1 MELSNTVIR
10 PCSYGFFTIHRCFW
24 VKSLNFKIYNFRG
37 ICVRVMM
44 NPESDRKIGEVIY
57 LGTQSQ
63 FSKLLSD
70 IEPSQ
75 TTKSD
80 ASAGHEN
87 LRKYLKDDVTFKNY
101 RETDFLSGS
110 YKRNTAIRP
119 RKKDGIVSRPDV
131 DIIVVTNHTK
141 DDEEQEVID
150 LLYDT
155 LKSKYPTIRKQARSV
170 GIETNK
176 VDMDVV
182 PIIAPNGM
190 DGTLY
195 IPDRKKGEWV
205 ETNPPKHTEWTTEV
219 NTDSEG
225 RFKPLV
231 KLMKWWR
238 RQNPTI
244 AKKPK
249 GFVIECIAAE
259 CMDKNEK
266 QYDELFV
273 GTLEK
278 VAEKYAFYI
287 GLRMVPHIEDP
298 GVPGNSVTNGIT
310 FDAFEGFYYKVK
322 SHAEKGRKAIN
333 ETDKEKDLELWREIF
348 GSRFPTIERANSS
361 SLLKDAIEPS
371 LSFPDRPI
379 KPNKPGG
386 FA

>member
-1 MELSNTVIR
+1 MRS
-10 PCSYGFFTIHRCFW
+10 C
-24 VKSLNFKIYNFRG
+24 YNEFRKYEK
-37 ICVRVMM
+37 M
-44 NPESDRKIGEVIY
+44 GEVIY

-63 FSKLLSD
+63 FRKLLSD

-87 LRKYLKDDVTFKNY
+87 LRKYLKDDDTFKKH

-110 YKRNTAIRP
+110 YKRHTAIRP
-119 RKKDGIVSRPDV
+119 KKKDGVVSRPDV

-141 DDEEQEVID
+141 NDEQQKVVD

-155 LKSKYPTIRKQARSV
+155 LKLKYSTIRKQARSV

-195 IPDRKKGEWV
+195 IPDRKKEEWI

-219 NTDSEG
+219 NMDSG
-225 RFKPLV
+225 GLFKPLV

-244 AKKPK
+244 SKKPK
-249 GFVIECIAAE
+249 GFVIECIVAE
-259 CMDKNEK
+259 CMDKNER

-273 GTLEK
+273 GTLEEI
-278 VAEKYAFYI
+278 VEKYAFYI
-287 GLRMVPHIEDP
+287 GFRIVPHIEDP
-298 GVPGNSVTNGIT
+298 GVPSNSVMNGIT
-310 FDAFEGFYYKVK
+310 FDSFEGFYNKVK
-322 SHAEKGRKAIN
+322 SHAEKGRDAIN
-333 ETDKEKDLELWREIF
+333 EADKEKRLKLWRDIF
-348 GSRFPTIERANSS
+348 GPRFPTNESANSS
-361 SLLKDAIEPS
+361 SLLKNAVEPS

>member
-1 MELSNTVIR
+1 MS
-10 PCSYGFFTIHRCFW
+10 
-24 VKSLNFKIYNFRG
+24 
-37 ICVRVMM
+37 
-44 NPESDRKIGEVIY
+44 
-57 LGTQSQ
+57 TQSQ
-63 FSKLLSD
+63 FKKLLSD

-75 TTKSD
+75 TTKND
-80 ASAGHEN
+80 ASLGHKN
-87 LRKYLKDDVTFKNY
+87 LRKHLQDDDTFKVY
-101 RETDFLSGS
+101 RQTDFLSGS

-119 RKKDGIVSRPDV
+119 RKKDGVVSRPDV

-141 DDEEQEVID
+141 YDGQQEVID

-155 LKSKYPTIRKQARSV
+155 LKPKYPTIRKQARSV
-170 GIETNK
+170 GIETNN

-195 IPDRKKGEWV
+195 IPDRKKEEWV

-219 NTDSEG
+219 NTDSG
-225 RFKPLV
+225 GQFKPLV

-259 CMDKNEK
+259 CMDKDEK

-273 GTLEK
+273 GCLEK
-278 VAEKYAFYI
+278 IVEKYAFYI

-298 GVPGNSVTNGIT
+298 GVSGNSVMNGIT
-310 FDAFEGFYYKVK
+310 FEAFEGFYYKAK
-322 SHAEKGRKAIN
+322 SHAEKGRNAID
-333 ETDKEKDLELWREIF
+333 ETDKEKELKLWREIF
-348 GSRFPTIERANSS
+348 GSRFPTIESANSS
-361 SLLKDAIEPS
+361 SLLKNAVEPS
-371 LSFPDRPI
+371 LSFPDRPV